1 MCGHICV
8 CSASWG
14 NLLSRLGLHT
24 TPLPCTAILFR
35 CVKWSADSQ
44 MELSS
49 SDDDD
54 DDGCS
59 GTGALENT
67 QRQPRVARA
76 GRMNNEW
83 RRLCLVKSIV
93 FIRYNGPLHLNNR
106 IYMRLAPEPV
116 ICRKSAFFSRRFLWV
131 TGQSALQ
138 EAVWG
143 KGIRWE

>member
-1 MCGHICV
+1 
-8 CSASWG
+8 
-14 NLLSRLGLHT
+14 
-24 TPLPCTAILFR
+24 
-35 CVKWSADSQ
+35 

-54 DDGCS
+54 DDGGS
-59 GTGALENT
+59 STGALENA

-83 RRLCLVKSIV
+83 CRLCLVKSIV

-116 ICRKSAFFSRRFLWV
+116 ICRKSAYFPGGFSAPRARAPCRRLSGAKES
-131 TGQSALQ
+131 TGN
-138 EAVWG
+138 
-143 KGIRWE
+143 K